1 MGEKR
6 SSDDFEESSEL
17 GRKRVKMRD
26 LDSVLRSEE
35 MIKAKHHPF
44 SVEKENS
51 DEVSKDA
58 TKTISHFTRAEIT
71 AMVDPAARSLDLN
84 TVVCVANNSAS
95 GDTLACSNKLSSFG
109 KDDIG
114 HDVNL
119 PTSRGFGW
127 DLNAEDVSNSLNQDP
142 FYPYKNHENLKSGDA
157 SECGSTTGPLEEK
170 DPMRVWKEM
179 KQNGF
184 LSSSHGGIPVP
195 KPRGRKSKSD
205 GLKKKMELAKREQ
218 VDRFAKIAAPSGLL
232 NELNPGIINHVR
244 NSKQVHSI
252 IEALVRSEKLENRH
266 AKQANSTKSGTK
278 EISDRKDMENVN
290 DLGINRVGLSHDDG
304 SLSTLSASE
313 SVLFNH
319 SGRHSDVSKLERWIF
334 GKTSC
339 SSSHANQDNKDDI
352 LALKLSSSITMA
364 SENTSSLSNEESANL
379 TSVSSLSVKAASVAS
394 QWLEL
399 LHQDTKGR
407 LAALRRSKKRVQ
419 SVIHTELP
427 FLMSREFSCNQENDP
442 YVMKNSA
449 AGCSDNAS
457 VHADVHQARWS
468 ALFEQMDKGLSEE
481 EKQLESWLNQ
491 VKEMQLHCERGL
503 QHFHYSAFQGSQW
516 LGTSDNN
523 SRLEEVNNSE
533 RELAITA
540 AAASIYST
548 CSFLLSTENLP
559 CF

>member
-26 LDSVLRSEE
+26 LDSVLHSEE

-44 SVEKENS
+44 SVEKEKS

-58 TKTISHFTRAEIT
+58 TKTISDFTRAEIT

-84 TVVCVANNSAS
+84 TEVCVANNSAS

-278 EISDRKDMENVN
+278 EITDRKDKENVN

-319 SGRHSDVSKLERWIF
+319 SRRHSDLSKLERWTF

-503 QHFHYSAFQGSQW
+503 QHFHYSAFQDSQW

-548 CSFLLSTENLP
+548 CNFLLSTENLP

>member
-26 LDSVLRSEE
+26 LDSVLHSEE

-44 SVEKENS
+44 SVEKEKS

-58 TKTISHFTRAEIT
+58 TKTISDFTRAEIT

-84 TVVCVANNSAS
+84 TEVCVANNSAS

-278 EISDRKDMENVN
+278 EITDRKDKENVN

-319 SGRHSDVSKLERWIF
+319 SRRHGDLSKLERWTF

-503 QHFHYSAFQGSQW
+503 QHFHYSAFQDSQW

-548 CSFLLSTENLP
+548 CNFLLSTENLP

>member
-58 TKTISHFTRAEIT
+58 TKTISDFTRAEIT

-195 KPRGRKSKSD
+195 KPHGRKSKSD

-278 EISDRKDMENVN
+278 EITDRKDMENVN

-319 SGRHSDVSKLERWIF
+319 SGRHIDVSKLDRWIF